1 MPHFLSATFFTNV
14 CICTVVRAVPKVVV
28 GPVFGVSLS
37 FIDTLPTSATG
48 GCFPGADFVHH
59 PPSFVF
65 FCRHLLLFFSSFSNL
80 PLTTAITPYPKL
92 YPNGSQ
98 SVTVEGIAPTVIVVP
113 VFGVLRSDRRHFPYI
128 GYGRVL
134 ETSGFYS
141 HASPWVFCSV
151 PHSLISPTV

>member
-37 FIDTLPTSATG
+37 FIDIFPTSATG
-48 GCFPGADFVHH
+48 GCFPGVDFLCH

-80 PLTTAITPYPKL
+80 PLTTLHNPLPQL
-92 YPNGSQ
+92 
-98 SVTVEGIAPTVIVVP
+98 VTQWFTVSYCARHRTTVIVVP
-113 VFGVLRSDRRHFPYI
+113 VFGVLRSDHRHFPYF
-128 GYGRVL
+128 GYWRVL

-141 HASPWVFCSV
+141 HAPSWVFCSV
-151 PHSLISPTV
+151 LTLLYL